1 MSEIRPVVMP
11 KWGLA
16 MQEGTLS
23 SWLVAEGDRVAPG
36 DEIAEIETS
45 KIANVLE
52 STVGGTVRRLVV
64 EPGRTLPVAAL
75 LAVVADDG
83 VLDAEIDAFVESYR
97 AEDMEAAGEAA
108 AAEERTLTV
117 AGRSI
122 RCLSMGAEGHP
133 VVLVH
138 GFGGDLGSFLF
149 TQPALAEVA
158 QVHAFDLP
166 GHGGSAKDV
175 GAGDLAVLVDTLAGV
190 LDALELES
198 AHLVGHSLGGAVAL
212 SLAAAAPARV
222 RSLTLVA
229 PAGFGPEID
238 ADFINGFIALERR
251 REARAVL
258 ERLVANPALI
268 SRDMVEDVLRY
279 KRIDG
284 VRAALSRL
292 AESTFPEGR
301 QALDLRDR
309 LEGLAMPVQVIWGEA
324 DRILPAIQA
333 KGLPAGVAVHP
344 LPDVGHLAHMEASQA
359 VNRLIREMLGP

>member
-1 MSEIRPVVMP
+1 MSGIRPVVMP

-23 SWLVAEGDRVAPG
+23 SWLVAEGDRIAPG

-52 STVGGTVRRLVV
+52 ATVGGTVRRLVA

-83 VLDAEIDAFVESYR
+83 ALDAEIDAFVESYR
-97 AEDMEAAGEAA
+97 AEDTEAAGDVAT
-108 AAEERTLTV
+108 AEERLLTV
-117 AGRSI
+117 GGRQI
-122 RCLSMGAEGHP
+122 RCVTMGAEGPP

-166 GHGGSAKDV
+166 GHGGSAKEV
-175 GAGDLAVLVDTLAGV
+175 GSGDPSVLVETLAGL
-190 LDALELES
+190 LDALGLES

-212 SLAAAAPARV
+212 SLALAAPARV

-229 PAGFGPEID
+229 PAGFGSEID
-238 ADFINGFIALERR
+238 AGFIDGFIALERR

-258 ERLVANPALI
+258 ERLVADPALI
-268 SRDMVEDVLRY
+268 SRDMIEDVLRY

-284 VRAALSRL
+284 VKAALSQL
-292 AESTFPEGR
+292 AGSAFPGGR
-301 QALDLRDR
+301 QALDLKGRIAA
-309 LEGLAMPVQVIWGEA
+309 LTMPVQVIWGGA
-324 DRILPAIQA
+324 DRILPAAQA
-333 KGLPAGVAVHP
+333 DGLPGAVSAHV
-344 LPDVGHLAHMEASQA
+344 LPGVGHLAHMEAAQA
-359 VNRLIREMLGP
+359 VNRLIREMLER